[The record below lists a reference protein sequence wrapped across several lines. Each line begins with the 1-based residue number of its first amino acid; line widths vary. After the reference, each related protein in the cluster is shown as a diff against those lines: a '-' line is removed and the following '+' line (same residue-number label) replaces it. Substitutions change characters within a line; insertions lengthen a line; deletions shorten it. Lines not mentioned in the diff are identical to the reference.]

1 MSLIN
6 DINDDADKIREGAKK
21 ATDSGEEESS
31 EE

>member
-21 ATDSGEEESS
+21 ATDNGEGEPSDE
-31 EE
+31 